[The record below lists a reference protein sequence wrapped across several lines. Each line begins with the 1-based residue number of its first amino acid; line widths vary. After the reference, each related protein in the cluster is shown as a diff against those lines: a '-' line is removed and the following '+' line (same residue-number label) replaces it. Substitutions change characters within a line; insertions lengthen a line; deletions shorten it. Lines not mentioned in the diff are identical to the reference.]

1 MLFRSVGVA
10 GAAEELGPVGLL
22 QIAALLSANLAVLNL
37 IPLPP
42 LDGGRVAVFAL
53 RQLLGGER
61 GRCAEH
67 MLVTGGTFAIL
78 FLFVWITLGDVIGI
92 VAGSAQ

>member
-1 MLFRSVGVA
+1 
-10 GAAEELGPVGLL
+10 
-22 QIAALLSANLAVLNL
+22 
-37 IPLPP
+37 
-42 LDGGRVAVFAL
+42 
-53 RQLLGGER
+53 
-61 GRCAEH
+61 